1 LITTNGKTHI
11 KRYLAGFVPSICQ
24 SIAFGIGGGAEAVGS
39 TRLDFEVGRS
49 DLTLTSYDFVNNKLI
64 FKTSVPDD
72 YLGKIYEVALY
83 SLPENVAAGEFQS
96 RLLTTFD
103 SPTEA
108 WVDASTGTAGTFN
121 GTFTRLGIDS
131 LRHTPA
137 LSTTKVDTLTQVN
150 MDLSG
155 YSGAD
160 VFTVALNAGNTNTS
174 SVKLLFLTDASN
186 YYTVTLGAPVS
197 GYQVM
202 TAAKSTAVATGT
214 PSWSNI
220 TEMRVST
227 TSGAG
232 GASQIDYDGVRIE
245 DTDTL
250 NADYVLVSR
259 ELLASPY
266 SKVDGMTQEIEFSL
280 DINV

>member
-1 LITTNGKTHI
+1 MITLTGKTHI
-11 KRYLAGFVPSICQ
+11 KRYLAGFVPAICQ
-24 SIAFGIGGGAEAVGS
+24 SIAFGIGGSAEVNTS

-83 SLPENVAAGEFQS
+83 SLPENTAAGEFQS

-103 SPTEA
+103 SPTES
-108 WVDASTGTAGTFN
+108 WVDATSGAAGTFN
-121 GTFTRLGIDS
+121 STNTRLGIDS

-150 MDLSG
+150 LDLSG
-155 YSGAD
+155 FSGAD
-160 VFTVALNAGNTNTS
+160 QFTVALNAGNTNTS
-174 SVKLLFLTDASN
+174 AVKLLFLTDASN
-186 YYTVTLGAPVS
+186 YYTVTMGAPVS

-202 TAAKSTAVATGT
+202 SASKSTAVATGT
-214 PSWSNI
+214 PTWTNI
-220 TEMRVST
+220 TEIRVST

-232 GASQIDYDGVRIE
+232 GASQIDYDGIRIE

-250 NADYVLVSR
+250 NSDYVLVSR

-266 SKVDGMTQEIEFSL
+266 TKVDGMTQEIEFSL
-280 DINV
+280 DISV